1 MSTTMNLKEASG
13 AYLEHLK
20 AIGKKASTIGTA
32 KRTLDLLV
40 SEMGEAKEVGKI
52 LPVHV
57 DRFFKSEAA
66 TMLNG
71 KPRADASKLQ
81 IKRIIRQALVWWKEQ
96 EWSERLPLPGDERR
110 FVEPKETKAK
120 ADKPKATRKKKPKE
134 TTTDDAAAS
143 EPNDATQESK
153 PWTGFENDDEEPAQ
167 PGETI
172 ASMHFDREGE

>member
-1 MSTTMNLKEASG
+1 MSTTMNLKEASD

-20 AIGKKASTIGTA
+20 AIGKKSSTIGTA

-40 SEMGEAKEVGKI
+40 TEMGEAKEVGKI

-57 DRFFKSEAA
+57 DRFFKSETA

-81 IKRIIRQALVWWKEQ
+81 IKRIIRQALVWWHEKG
-96 EWSERLPLPGDERR
+96 WSERLPLPGDEKR
-110 FVEPKETKAK
+110 FVEPKEKKAK
-120 ADKPKATRKKKPKE
+120 ADKPKSTRKKKAKE
-134 TTTDDAAAS
+134 TTTDDSAS
-143 EPNDATQESK
+143 TESTDATQESK
-153 PWTGFENDDEEPAQ
+153 PWTGFEDGDAEPAE